1 MAHPVQILL
10 CVCLQERERQLQAE
24 LIKKQYLGGDKQK
37 KKMIK
42 PSEKFKFNF
51 DWEAQDDTSQ
61 DANPLYKMT
70 HEASLLFGRG
80 MRAGM
85 DRREQ
90 MKVGLTAVSCANSCR
105 AKVTGVKLSCQQ
117 GIVWCWSPPGLLF
130 CIDRQERSSGRVGQ
144 VHEPRVKVL
153 CLVRMQCCQALALCV
168 GALRC
173 AWTADHLTAGQDA
186 LPGAYAVLQGFIRP
200 L

>member
-1 MAHPVQILL
+1 MWLVQTNL
-10 CVCLQERERQLQAE
+10 CLCLQERERQLQAE

-37 KKMIK
+37 KKMLK

-90 MKVGLTAVSCANSCR
+90 MKVGLTAVSPADSSSAR
-105 AKVTGVKLSCQQ
+105 TAGGQAKLS
-117 GIVWCWSPPGLLF
+117 
-130 CIDRQERSSGRVGQ
+130 
-144 VHEPRVKVL
+144 
-153 CLVRMQCCQALALCV
+153 
-168 GALRC
+168 
-173 AWTADHLTAGQDA
+173 
-186 LPGAYAVLQGFIRP
+186 
-200 L
+200 

>member
-1 MAHPVQILL
+1 M
-10 CVCLQERERQLQAE
+10 CLQERERQLQAE

-37 KKMIK
+37 KKMLK

-90 MKVGLTAVSCANSCR
+90 MKVGLTAVSPANSCPAR
-105 AKVTGVKLSCQQ
+105 IAGGKLSSQQ
-117 GIVWCWSPPGLLF
+117 LLSREEF
-130 CIDRQERSSGRVGQ
+130 GAGHHQGCCSALTARSGPRTVRCMRRGSTCFALRACNAARLWPRGWVLSSG
-144 VHEPRVKVL
+144 
-153 CLVRMQCCQALALCV
+153 
-168 GALRC
+168 
-173 AWTADHLTAGQDA
+173 
-186 LPGAYAVLQGFIRP
+186 I
-200 L
+200 